1 MTKKELKQKNK
12 ESVANII
19 FFIGVML
26 ILSGASLG
34 FFNLDLYAGKAFLL
48 CSVGTTLTFVS
59 NYLKNG
65 YIKFF
70 N

>member
-1 MTKKELKQKNK
+1 MKKNLNQKNR
-12 ESVANII
+12 EGIANII
-19 FFIGVML
+19 LMVGIVLIVMGFIFGVSDM
-26 ILSGASLG
+26 SE
-34 FFNLDLYAGKAFLL
+34 NAGKAFFI
-48 CSVGTTLTFVS
+48 CGIGTVLTFVS

>member
-1 MTKKELKQKNK
+1 MKKDLNQKNR
-12 ESVANII
+12 EGIANII
-19 FFIGVML
+19 LLVGIIL
-26 ILSGASLG
+26 ILMGVVFGVSNILE
-34 FFNLDLYAGKAFLL
+34 NAGKAFII
-48 CSVGTTLTFVS
+48 CGVGTVLTYVS